1 MCQIGGTHA
10 MIFDSHAHYDD
21 KAFEADRDELLSKL
35 FATDVCGIINV
46 GCNMETSKL
55 SVELAQK
62 YPLIWSSVG
71 IQPHETENIPENYLG
86 TLAAYLNHR
95 KTVAIGEIGLD
106 YHYDFSPREAQKM
119 SFEEQLSLAKELDVP
134 VIIHDREAHADTL
147 ELLKKYRPKGVVH
160 CFSGSVEMSEEIIK
174 LGLYIGLGGA
184 VTFKNAKNPMFVAK
198 AAPLDRILLETD
210 CPYMAPVPHRGTR
223 CDSSMI
229 KFTAEKIAIERGISA
244 DELFKATNE
253 NAQQL
258 FFN

>member
-71 IQPHETENIPENYLG
+71 IHPHETENIPENYLD

-106 YHYDFSPREAQKM
+106 YHYDFSSREAQKM
-119 SFEEQLSLAKELDVP
+119 LFEEQLSLAKELDVP
-134 VIIHDREAHADTL
+134 VIIHDKSFQASS
-147 ELLKKYRPKGVVH
+147 Y
-160 CFSGSVEMSEEIIK
+160 
-174 LGLYIGLGGA
+174 
-184 VTFKNAKNPMFVAK
+184 VT
-198 AAPLDRILLETD
+198 
-210 CPYMAPVPHRGTR
+210 
-223 CDSSMI
+223 
-229 KFTAEKIAIERGISA
+229 
-244 DELFKATNE
+244 
-253 NAQQL
+253 
-258 FFN
+258 